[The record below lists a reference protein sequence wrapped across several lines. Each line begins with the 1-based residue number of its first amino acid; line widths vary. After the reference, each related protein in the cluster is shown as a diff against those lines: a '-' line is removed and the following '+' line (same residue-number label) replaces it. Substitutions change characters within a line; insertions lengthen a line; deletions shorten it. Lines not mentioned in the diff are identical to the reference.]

1 MTRRI
6 ASACAPLL
14 LAALLAAPAPAPA
27 QDAASVQGVPPA
39 RDAPPAA
46 AGASEHGP
54 GGGHGPG
61 GDPLGLD
68 EQREAMARLD
78 GWVGEWRG
86 TGWAVGRDGRRHE
99 TAIREIVE
107 SKLGGLA
114 ILVQGLGTTP
124 HPETGEEE
132 VTHDALGVITYDPHG
147 DRYLFRYYSAE
158 GQSGETELVPVEG
171 GWRWGFS
178 APGGGPEVRF
188 TIELG
193 ETTWHERGEVSMDGG
208 ETWFP
213 MLEMSLE
220 KQQG

>member
-6 ASACAPLL
+6 AFACAPLA

-27 QDAASVQGVPPA
+27 QEASPTHDV
-39 RDAPPAA
+39 PPAA
-46 AGASEHGP
+46 AGALEPGP
-54 GGGHGPG
+54 GGGQAPA
-61 GDPLGLD
+61 GDPIRLD

-78 GWVGEWRG
+78 DWVGEWQG
-86 TGWAVGRDGRRHE
+86 TGWAMGRAGRRQQ
-99 TAIREIVE
+99 TAIRETVE

-124 HPETGEEE
+124 HPETGEET
-132 VTHDALGVITYDPHG
+132 VTHDALGVVTYDPHG

-158 GQSGETELVPVEG
+158 GRSGETELVPVEG
-171 GWRWGFS
+171 GWRWGFT

-193 ETTWHERGEVSMDGG
+193 ATTWRERGEVSMDGG
-208 ETWFP
+208 ESWFP
-213 MLEMSLE
+213 MLEMSLQ
-220 KQQG
+220 KQSG